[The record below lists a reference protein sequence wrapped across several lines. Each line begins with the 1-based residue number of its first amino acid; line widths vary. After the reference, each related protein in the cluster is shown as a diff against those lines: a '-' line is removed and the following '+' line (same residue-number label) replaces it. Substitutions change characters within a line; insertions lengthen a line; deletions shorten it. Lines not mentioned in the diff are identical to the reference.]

1 MNPSRGRWTYSFPLE
16 DLHVISEKTN
26 HSFESENKSPKS
38 VVSPSYTYSKSQRV
52 TTVSFIDFMNHR
64 STYNLCVKNDIIKQ
78 AIQAFLSLTK
88 ADFGGHTHR
97 ALRPTRRFLKDCGP
111 PPFTHTRTRIRD
123 LLLLFGK
130 RKYISLWRGHYWIK
144 YCECKVNFLND
155 LLNVALKI
163 LNFNIQGQRRHS

>member
-1 MNPSRGRWTYSFPLE
+1 MNL
-16 DLHVISEKTN
+16 LISTRRFTCYIWKTN
-26 HSFESENKSPKS
+26 YSFESENKSPKS
-38 VVSPSYTYSKSQRV
+38 VVPLSYTYSKRQRV

-64 STYNLCVKNDIIKQ
+64 STYNLCVKNDIIKL
-78 AIQAFLSLTK
+78 ARQAFLTSTK
-88 ADFGGHTHR
+88 AAFGGHTHR

-144 YCECKVNFLND
+144 YCECKVNFLN
-155 LLNVALKI
+155 KHWKTSS
-163 LNFNIQGQRRHS
+163 RRI